1 MWYAFYVA
9 WARTDGNDRLSWA
22 ARPLC
27 PLDLVVRSPRNAESF
42 KDWGFGFMSSVIDR
56 SSSRIKPE
64 KIEQAVIR
72 FAGDSG
78 DGMQI
83 TGSQFT
89 NTVALYGNDIATFPD
104 FPAEIRAPA
113 GTLPGVS
120 GYQLHF
126 ASSDVYTPGDAVDVL
141 IAMNP
146 AALKV
151 NIADLKPNGI
161 LIVNSDSFGENDLRK
176 AQLTANP
183 LEDHSLDKYRLF
195 SVELERLTRVSL
207 EHLGLDAKSMD
218 RCKNFF
224 ALGMCYWLYNR
235 STEST
240 VRWIEDKFKNK
251 PLLVEANKL
260 AMKAGYSY
268 CEATEAFQISYEI
281 PPAQLAPGSYR
292 NMSGNQALA
301 LGFVTASQKSG
312 LRLFQGSYPITPA
325 SDILHEL
332 AQYKD
337 FGVMTFQAEDEI
349 AAVTSTIGAA
359 YAGALGLTTTSGPG
373 MALKTEAIGLAIA
386 VEIPLVICDIQRG
399 GPSTGLPTKTEQADL
414 LQALFGRNSEAPVP
428 VIAPATPSDCF
439 WAAIEASR
447 IAVKYMVPVIL
458 LSDGYLANGA
468 EPWRIPDLAE
478 IPEIPVQFATEPNSP
493 GGYLPYKRN
502 PDTLARPW
510 AVPGTPGLEHRI
522 GGLEK
527 QDVTGNI
534 NYEPLNHENM
544 VRIRAAKV
552 AAIAQDIPEAVPSGD
567 PKGDLLIIA
576 WGSTHGAITAAVN
589 AQRAEGRKIG
599 HVHLRHLNPL
609 PSNLGDVIKR
619 YKHVLVPELNMGQLL
634 WILRAKFLVD
644 AVGLNKIQGRP
655 FKQAELEQK
664 IEEMLGVD

>member
-1 MWYAFYVA
+1 MSTLIETPA
-9 WARTDGNDRLSWA
+9 LKQ
-22 ARPLC
+22 RP
-27 PLDLVVRSPRNAESF
+27 E
-42 KDWGFGFMSSVIDR
+42 VIDR
-56 SSSRIKPE
+56 
-64 KIEQAVIR
+64 AVIR

-120 GYQLHF
+120 GFQLHF
-126 ASSDVYTPGDAVDVL
+126 SSTDVSTPGDTVDVL

-151 NIADLKPNGI
+151 NIADLKANGI
-161 LIVNSDSFGENDLRK
+161 LIVNSDSFKETDLRK
-176 AQLTANP
+176 AQMTSNP
-183 LEDHSLDKYRLF
+183 LEDHSLDKFRLF
-195 SVELERLTRVSL
+195 PVELERLTRTAL

-235 STEST
+235 SMDST
-240 VRWIEDKFKNK
+240 TRWIQDKFKNK
-251 PLLVEANKL
+251 PLLIEANKL

-281 PPAQLAPGSYR
+281 PKAQLAPGVYR
-292 NMSGNQALA
+292 NLSGNQALA
-301 LGFVTASQKSG
+301 MGFITASQKSG

-332 AQYKD
+332 SQYKD

-349 AAVTSTIGAA
+349 AAITSAIGAA
-359 YAGALGLTTTSGPG
+359 YAGALAITTTSGPG
-373 MALKTEAIGLAIA
+373 MALKTEALGLAVA
-386 VEIPLVICDIQRG
+386 VEIPLVICNIQRG

-414 LQALFGRNSEAPVP
+414 LQALFGRNSEAPIP
-428 VIAPATPSDCF
+428 VVAPATPSDCF
-439 WAAIEASR
+439 WAALEASR
-447 IAVKYMVPVIL
+447 IAIKYMVPVII

-468 EPWRIPDLAE
+468 EPWRIPEASE
-478 IPEIPVQFATEPNSP
+478 IPEIPVRFAKEANSP
-493 GGYLPYKRN
+493 NGFLPYKRD
-502 PDTLARPW
+502 PQTLARPW
-510 AVPGTPGLEHRI
+510 AVPGTPGLEHRV

-527 QDVTGNI
+527 QDVSGNI
-534 NYEPLNHENM
+534 NYEPLNHEKM

-552 AAIAQDIPEAVPSGD
+552 DAIVQEIPDVVPAGD
-567 PKGDLLIIA
+567 RQGDLLIVA
-576 WGSTHGAITAAVN
+576 WGSTYGAITAAVK
-589 AQRAEGRKIG
+589 AQRAEGRTIG

-609 PSNLGDVIKR
+609 PSNLGDVLKR

-634 WILRAKFLVD
+634 WLLRAKYLVD

-655 FKQAELEQK
+655 FKQAEVEQK
-664 IEEMLGVD
+664 IEEMLEI

>member
-1 MWYAFYVA
+1 MSTLAEVPPVKHK
-9 WARTDGNDRLSWA
+9 REV
-22 ARPLC
+22 
-27 PLDLVVRSPRNAESF
+27 LD
-42 KDWGFGFMSSVIDR
+42 
-56 SSSRIKPE
+56 
-64 KIEQAVIR
+64 QAVIR

-89 NTVALYGNDIATFPD
+89 NTAALYGNDIATFPD
-104 FPAEIRAPA
+104 YPAEIRAPA
-113 GTLPGVS
+113 GTIPGVS
-120 GYQLHF
+120 GFQLHF
-126 ASSDVYTPGDAVDVL
+126 SSNEVYTPGDAIDVL

-151 NIADLKPNGI
+151 NVADLKANGI
-161 LIVNSDSFGENDLRK
+161 LIVNSDSFKENDLRK
-176 AQLTANP
+176 AQMTSNP
-183 LEDHSLDKYRLF
+183 LEDHSLDKFRLF
-195 SVELERLTRVSL
+195 SVELERLTRRSL
-207 EHLGLDAKSMD
+207 EHLGLDAKTMD

-235 STEST
+235 SMEPT

-260 AMKAGYSY
+260 ALKGGYSY

-281 PPAQLAPGSYR
+281 PPAQLSPGLYR
-292 NMSGNQALA
+292 SLSGNQALA
-301 LGFVTASQKSG
+301 LGFVTAAQKSG
-312 LRLFQGSYPITPA
+312 LTLFQGSYPITPA

-332 AQYKD
+332 SQYKD

-349 AAVTSTIGAA
+349 AAITSSIGAA
-359 YAGALGLTTTSGPG
+359 YAGALAITTTSGPG
-373 MALKTEAIGLAIA
+373 MALKTEALGLAVA

-414 LQALFGRNSEAPVP
+414 LQALFGRNSEAPIP
-428 VIAPATPSDCF
+428 VLAASTPADCF
-439 WAAIEASR
+439 WVAIEACR
-447 IAVKYMVPVIL
+447 IAVKYMVPVII

-468 EPWRIPDLAE
+468 EPWRIPELSD
-478 IPEIPVQFATEPNSP
+478 IPEIPVSFATDPN
-493 GGYLPYKRN
+493 GFLPYKRD
-502 PDTLARPW
+502 PRTLARPW

-527 QDVTGNI
+527 QDPTGNI

-552 AAIAQDIPEAVPSGD
+552 AAVAQDIPNVLPDGD
-567 PKGDLLIIA
+567 PEGDLLIVA
-576 WGSTHGAITAAVN
+576 WGSTCGSITAALK
-589 AQRAEGRKIG
+589 AQRARGRRIG
-599 HVHLRHLNPL
+599 HLHLRHLNPL
-609 PSNLGDVIKR
+609 PSNLGDVLKR
-619 YKHVLVPELNMGQLL
+619 YKRVLVPELNMGQLL
-634 WILRAKFLVD
+634 WVLRAKYLVD

-664 IEEMLGVD
+664 IEEMLEL

>member
-1 MWYAFYVA
+1 MS
-9 WARTDGNDRLSWA
+9 TLIDS
-22 ARPLC
+22 PLT
-27 PLDLVVRSPRNAESF
+27 
-42 KDWGFGFMSSVIDR
+42 K
-56 SSSRIKPE
+56 SRRE
-64 KIEQAVIR
+64 KIDQAVIR

-126 ASSDVYTPGDAVDVL
+126 SSNDVYTPGDAVDVL

-151 NIADLKPNGI
+151 NVADLKANGI
-161 LIVNSDSFGENDLRK
+161 LIVNSDSFKETDLRK
-176 AQLTANP
+176 AQMTSNP
-183 LEDHSLDKYRLF
+183 LEDHSLDKFRLF
-195 SVELERLTRVSL
+195 SVELERLTRVAL

-235 STEST
+235 SMDST

-281 PPAQLAPGSYR
+281 PPAQLAPGVYR
-292 NMSGNQALA
+292 NLSGNQALA
-301 LGFVTASQKSG
+301 LGFITASQKSG

-332 AQYKD
+332 SQYKD

-349 AAVTSTIGAA
+349 AAITSAIGAA
-359 YAGALGLTTTSGPG
+359 YAGALAITTTSGPG
-373 MALKTEAIGLAIA
+373 MALKTEAMGLAVA
-386 VEIPLVICDIQRG
+386 VEIPLVVCDIQRG

-414 LQALFGRNSEAPVP
+414 LQALFGRNSEAPIPIV
-428 VIAPATPSDCF
+428 AAATPSDCF
-439 WAAIEASR
+439 WAALEACR

-468 EPWRIPDLAE
+468 EPWRIPDAAD
-478 IPEIPVQFATEPNSP
+478 IPAFPVHFATEPNSAN
-493 GGYLPYKRN
+493 GGYLPYKRD
-502 PDTLARPW
+502 PQTLARPW

-527 QDVTGNI
+527 QDVSGNI
-534 NYEPLNHENM
+534 NYEPLNHEKM

-552 AAIAQDIPEAVPSGD
+552 AAIAQDIPDIEPAGD
-567 PKGDLLIIA
+567 AEGDLLIIA
-576 WGSTHGAITAAVN
+576 WGSTHGAITAAVK
-589 AQRAEGRKIG
+589 AQRAEGRRVG

-609 PSNLGDVIKR
+609 PSNLGEVIKR
-619 YKHVLVPELNMGQLL
+619 YKKVLVPELNMGQLL
-634 WILRAKFLVD
+634 WVLRAKYLVD

-655 FKQAELEQK
+655 FKQVELEQK
-664 IEEMLGVD
+664 IEEMLDA

>member
-1 MWYAFYVA
+1 MSTAFETPV
-9 WARTDGNDRLSWA
+9 
-22 ARPLC
+22 
-27 PLDLVVRSPRNAESF
+27 
-42 KDWGFGFMSSVIDR
+42 
-56 SSSRIKPE
+56 SRVKPE
-64 KIEQAVIR
+64 KIDQAVIR

-89 NTVALYGNDIATFPD
+89 NTVALYSNDIATFPD

-126 ASSDVYTPGDAVDVL
+126 ASSDVFTPGDSVDVL

-151 NIADLKPNGI
+151 NVADLKANGI
-161 LIVNSDSFGENDLRK
+161 LIVNSDSFKENDLRK
-176 AQLTANP
+176 AQMASNP

-195 SVELERLTRVSL
+195 SVELERLTRVALAS
-207 EHLGLDAKSMD
+207 LGLDAKSMD

-235 STEST
+235 PLDTT
-240 VRWIEDKFKNK
+240 NRWLQDKFKNK
-251 PLLVEANKL
+251 PLLIEANRL
-260 AMKAGYSY
+260 AMMAGYSY
-268 CEATEAFQISYEI
+268 CDATEAFQISYEI
-281 PPAQLAPGSYR
+281 PPAKLTPGLYR
-292 NMSGNQALA
+292 NISGNTALA
-301 LGFVTASQKSG
+301 LGFVAASQQAG
-312 LRLFQGSYPITPA
+312 IPLFLGSYPITPA

-332 AQYKD
+332 SMYKD
-337 FGVMTFQAEDEI
+337 FGVITFQAEDEI
-349 AAVTSTIGAA
+349 AAITSAIGAA

-373 MALKTEAIGLAIA
+373 MALKTEALGLAVA
-386 VEIPLVICDIQRG
+386 VELPLVICDIQRG

-414 LQALFGRNSEAPVP
+414 LQALFGRNSEAPIP
-428 VIAPATPSDCF
+428 VIAAATPADCF
-439 WAAIEASR
+439 WVALEACR

-468 EPWRIPDLAE
+468 EPWHVPEVSEIPDFK
-478 IPEIPVQFATEPNSP
+478 VQFAKTTD
-493 GGYLPYKRN
+493 GFLPYNRD
-502 PDTLARPW
+502 PQTLARPW
-510 AVPGTPGLEHRI
+510 AVPGTKGLEHRI

-552 AAIAQDIPEAVPSGD
+552 AGIAQDIPEIVPAGD
-567 PKGDLLIIA
+567 PEGELLIVA
-576 WGSTHGAITAAVN
+576 WGSTHGAITAAVR
-589 AQRAEGRKIG
+589 AQREKGHKIG

-609 PSNLGDVIKR
+609 APNLGEVIAR
-619 YKHVLVPELNMGQLL
+619 YKRVLVPALNMGQLL
-634 WILRAKFLVD
+634 WVLRAKYLVD

-664 IEEMLGVD
+664 IEEMLGSQENFA